1 MKSPSLTT
9 VVNGNNKTLYMPN
22 VPSIEQVTKKNLK
35 EKLTGRHL
43 IGLLLVTVFTFV
55 AVLGIQDNHE
65 IVVADSTSPKQVI
78 IIIRL
83 TFDMS

>member
-35 EKLTGRHL
+35 EKLTG
-43 IGLLLVTVFTFV
+43 GYLLEV
-55 AVLGIQDNHE
+55 
-65 IVVADSTSPKQVI
+65 
-78 IIIRL
+78 
-83 TFDMS
+83 